1 VLDSAG
7 DVTQAATQQCE
18 LELWH
23 VADGALHE
31 TTFDREERSPAY
43 RAAEGG
49 TLAPRT
55 AKN

>member
-1 VLDSAG
+1 VLDRAG
-7 DVTQAATQQCE
+7 DVTQAATQQCKFE
-18 LELWH
+18 LGH
-23 VADGALHE
+23 VADLALHE
-31 TTFDREERSPAY
+31 TTFEWEERSPAY